1 MFNFRP
7 CECSRP
13 TESSKNVTPSLT
25 QPAAARKAGRRALCA
40 PPPPPRGA
48 YLYGDV
54 EHEPRLARVRHAH
67 HPDPIG
73 VAHAHLLWRPRE
85 GVTVEVSEDEGL
97 RSPLISSAPSLHLT
111 LEETDTCE

>member
-13 TESSKNVTPSLT
+13 TENSKNVTPSLT
-25 QPAAARKAGRRALCA
+25 QPAAARKAGRRALCG

-48 YLYGDV
+48 HLYGDV
-54 EHEPRLARVRHAH
+54 EHEPRLARVCHAH
-67 HPDPIG
+67 HPDPVG

-97 RSPLISSAPSLHLT
+97 RSPLISSAPSLRLT